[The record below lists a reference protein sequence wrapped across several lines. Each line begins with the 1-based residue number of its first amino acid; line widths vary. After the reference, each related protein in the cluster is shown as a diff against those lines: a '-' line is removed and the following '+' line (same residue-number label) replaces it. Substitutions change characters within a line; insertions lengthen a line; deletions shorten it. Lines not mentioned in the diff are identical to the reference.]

1 MTSSLALLPAV
12 ILLAV
17 TMNLPLGYLRRNC
30 EKFTFG
36 WYFYVHISIPA
47 LIYIRVK
54 AGFSWKFIP
63 LTFAGALLG
72 QLLGGMLNNRGKKG
86 NRV

>member
-1 MTSSLALLPAV
+1 
-12 ILLAV
+12 
-17 TMNLPLGYLRRNC
+17 
-30 EKFTFG
+30 
-36 WYFYVHISIPA
+36 VHISIPA
-47 LIYIRVK
+47 LIFIRVK